1 MPTEVDFISVNTAAD
16 EIRPNYPPNL
26 WLEGEGWPVP
36 VVVDDEAGTVSNAF
50 GLSAFPFWVAV
61 GGDGTILF
69 RQAGAISTADF
80 ESLTQAVAGS

>member
-1 MPTEVDFISVNTAAD
+1 MPTGVDFISVNTASD
-16 EIRPNYPPNL
+16 SIRTNYPPNL

-36 VVVDDEAGTVSNAF
+36 VVVDDEAGTVANAF

-61 GGDGTILF
+61 GGDGAILF

-80 ESLTQAVAGS
+80 GNLAEAVAGS

>member
-1 MPTEVDFISVNTAAD
+1 MPTGVDFISVHTASD

-26 WLEGEGWPVP
+26 WLKDEGWPVP
-36 VVVDDEAGTVSNAF
+36 LIVDDEAGTVSNAF

-61 GGDGTILF
+61 GGDGAILF

-80 ESLTQAVAGS
+80 ENFAEAVAGS